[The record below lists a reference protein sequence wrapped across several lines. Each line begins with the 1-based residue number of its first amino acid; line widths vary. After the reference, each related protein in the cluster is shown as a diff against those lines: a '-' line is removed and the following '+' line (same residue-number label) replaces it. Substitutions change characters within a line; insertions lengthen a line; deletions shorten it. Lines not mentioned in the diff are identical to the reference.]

1 MAAAAR
7 TVRSERSDLHFQHG
21 EGQWYLW
28 LARILFAST
37 LLLKHK
43 HAQQVL
49 RPSIGCPAVST
60 EDFWSAAQWFAL
72 MYFTVDFGS
81 CCFFACSSTWIRQS
95 LSQCGRS
102 LSCLSALLA
111 SWGFF
116 VYVRA
121 FAFDIR
127 CVGIFGV
134 IAMLCFFVFIVS
146 TVIWWV
152 LVECDACQLEATN
165 GLGDDDSGS
174 CALIANPVTWVCCR
188 LFSQLCSLEA
198 WPIGSA
204 EDLERGDAS
213 PVHGRD
219 TRPSPSPDTS
229 TSRGMRGSP
238 IGSIGSSGGSKD
250 NENKITFR
258 VLGRNGEL
266 LFASRSKQT
275 VRTWIKR
282 NLDREKR
289 KLGKGVLIEEK
300 RRSARSSLKRL
311 SPSVQGRT

>member
-1 MAAAAR
+1 MAAAQ
-7 TVRSERSDLHFQHG
+7 TVRSGRSFQRG

-49 RPSIGCPAVST
+49 RPSIGCPAAVST

-72 MYFTVDFGS
+72 MYFMVDFGS
-81 CCFFACSSTWIRQS
+81 CCFFACSSIWIRQS
-95 LSQCGRS
+95 LSHCGRS

-116 VYVRA
+116 AYVRA
-121 FAFDIR
+121 FAFDLR

-134 IAMLCFFVFIVS
+134 IAMLCFFVFVVS
-146 TVIWWV
+146 TVIWWL
-152 LVECDACQLEATN
+152 LVECDACQLEAT

-174 CALIANPVTWVCCR
+174 CALMANPLTWGCCR
-188 LFSQLCSLEA
+188 LFSQLCCSLEA
-198 WPIGSA
+198 WPSGRGSA
-204 EDLERGDAS
+204 EDLAERGDAS
-213 PVHGRD
+213 PHGRD

-238 IGSIGSSGGSKD
+238 IGSSGGSKD
-250 NENKITFR
+250 NEHKITFR

-289 KLGKGVLIEEK
+289 KGVIIEEK
-300 RRSARSSLKRL
+300 RRSSRRSLKRL
-311 SPSVQGRT
+311 SPSAQGRNWLELQN